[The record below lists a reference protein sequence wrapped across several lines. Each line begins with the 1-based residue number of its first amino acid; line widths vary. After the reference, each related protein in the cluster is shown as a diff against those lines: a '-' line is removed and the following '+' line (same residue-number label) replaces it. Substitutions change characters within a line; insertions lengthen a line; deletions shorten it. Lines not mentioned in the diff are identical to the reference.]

1 MDRRPLPLRHL
12 GRRAAAVFGV
22 CLVAAAVS
30 ASAFTATVT
39 GDQKK
44 LPPGTLRG
52 PIDRLQQY
60 PTLSLATAEQRAAAV
75 RLLEATRSA
84 TRKWRDS
91 KAAAAAAGFRMT
103 LAPGLQLTARCTG
116 STRRTT
122 TFSRTI
128 ATWTRSTSRRSSMQ
142 THLGV
147 RSC

>member
-1 MDRRPLPLRHL
+1 MDRRPPPLRHS

-22 CLVAAAVS
+22 CLVAAAIS

-44 LPPGTLRG
+44 LPAGTLRG

-91 KAAAAAAGFRMT
+91 RAAAAAGFRMT

-142 THLGV
+142 THLGD